1 MAGWNFHRFSMA
13 LKNPEHEYEK
23 AVVLLKRLTYI
34 IYKQRKSF
42 DANDVEWCIM
52 KMVRDI

>member
-1 MAGWNFHRFSMA
+1 MAGWNFLWFSPA

-23 AVVLLKRLTYI
+23 AVVLLKCLTYI
-34 IYKQRKSF
+34 IYKQCKSF